1 MDINLMNG
9 NFCSAEQY
17 HRALEEAEK
26 EKKQQKIEKQELQTR
41 SDLREFL
48 LKKSIWNFLRKRNSA
63 LSVVPR

>member
-26 EKKQQKIEKQELQTR
+26 EKN
-41 SDLREFL
+41 S
-48 LKKSIWNFLRKRNSA
+48 KKSKKKEK
-63 LSVVPR
+63 

>member
-26 EKKQQKIEKQELQTR
+26 EKKRRRKKNKKIKFADCRT
-41 SDLREFL
+41 
-48 LKKSIWNFLRKRNSA
+48 IA
-63 LSVVPR
+63 IIG